1 MNLRASADK
10 LAPKLAGLIQR
21 MPAEAA
27 KALTFTAER
36 VKKAEVAELRAKLDK
51 PTPRTLSSVY
61 LQMAT
66 PQRLEAVVWIVDEL
80 SGASKS
86 YGTNEFGSAF
96 QKTYSFN
103 GITPDKWLIPHIRG
117 GGRLVKG
124 TEILLRKRGVIGP
137 DQWLAIAANAPK
149 NSYGNLSQ
157 GWYQKINAAFR
168 ANLDQY
174 QNRTNSRRSRRNTG
188 GIIMVLDDAGKPD
201 FIAWRN
207 AAGDLTPLLVVTKAP
222 KYKARVDWYG
232 VGKRVAADVLPRK
245 VASAIRRANGGAAS

>member
-36 VKKAEVAELRAKLDK
+36 VKKAEIAELRSKLDK

-66 PQRLEAVVWIVDEL
+66 PQRLEAVVWIVDSL
-80 SGASKS
+80 SGAGKG
-86 YGTNEFGSAF
+86 YG
-96 QKTYSFN
+96 KL
-103 GITPDKWLIPHIRG
+103 TPDKWLRPNIDG
-117 GGRLVKG
+117 GSRSLKG
-124 TEILLRKRGVIGP
+124 VEIALRSVGVLGGN
-137 DQWLAIAANAPK
+137 QWVSIAANAPK
-149 NSYGNLSQ
+149 NSYGNLSA
-157 GWYQKINAAFR
+157 GWYQKIITAFR
-168 ANLDQY
+168 ARFDPA

-188 GIIMVLDDAGKPD
+188 GVIMVLDDAGKPD